1 MLYLNITYIEKIT
14 SSWNDEVGSRVTRK
28 AFRVIEEYN
37 DALRQIEGYL
47 KEVKVDQAESFN
59 YISQGE
65 AIRGCWI
72 NG

>member
-14 SSWNDEVGSRVTRK
+14 SSWNDEVGSRVTKK

-37 DALRQIEGYL
+37 DALSQIEGYL
-47 KEVKVDQAESFN
+47 KEVKVDQAESFT
-59 YISQGE
+59 YKSQGE
-65 AIRGCWI
+65 AIRGYWI